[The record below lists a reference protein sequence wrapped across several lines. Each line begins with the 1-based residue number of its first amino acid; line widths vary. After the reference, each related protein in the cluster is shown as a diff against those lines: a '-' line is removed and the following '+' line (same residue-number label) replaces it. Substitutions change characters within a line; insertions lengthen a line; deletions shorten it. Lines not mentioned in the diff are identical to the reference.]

1 MTRPHAVSLSD
12 RQMKL
17 VQLAASSLP
26 VHLRDDFL
34 RQLADR
40 LAPGEVGDAAVDAA
54 VNVAL
59 RRTIAYASGTDHRF
73 DSEFEKRRA

>member
-1 MTRPHAVSLSD
+1 VRTHVISLSD
-12 RQMKL
+12 KQMQ
-17 VQLAASSLP
+17 VVRLAVSTLP

-34 RQLADR
+34 QQLADR